1 MTSDPLIAHPPTH
14 PPNSSSVENTEEK
27 SVDLAIS
34 PRHKDET
41 ACQRPKLRDAF
52 REQARDEILRTL
64 ESILRRNGNLDFRI
78 EDLAKES
85 GVSVG
90 TIYNLFSDRQ
100 TLLTEMMTRRR
111 DEVIALMGNHLKT
124 DLQAPFLL
132 NLETFIRSM
141 LTHFQAN
148 LPFLR
153 LLVAEHKKLPE
164 ISRQIKFEIVKHLS
178 LLIDNGKAQGLI
190 RDVDSRIAAIF
201 LLMSMR
207 GFVEISVET
216 QTQFSVDE
224 VTKTILDVFLHGVAS
239 ASPSVPSLASV
250 PPLAAPLAA
259 PILPSSET
267 NEV

>member
-1 MTSDPLIAHPPTH
+1 MTSDPSIPSPSASSLVESTGEKAADA
-14 PPNSSSVENTEEK
+14 PNS
-27 SVDLAIS
+27 A
-34 PRHKDET
+34 RQKDDT
-41 ACQRPKLRDAF
+41 TCQRPKLRDAF

-64 ESILRRNGNLDFRI
+64 ESILRRNGSLDFRI
-78 EDLAKES
+78 EDLAKEA

-100 TLLTEMMTRRR
+100 TLLTEMMVRRR
-111 DEVIALMGNHLKT
+111 DEVIALMSSSLKA
-124 DLQAPFLL
+124 DPNAPFLR

-153 LLVAEHKKLPE
+153 LLVAENKKLPE
-164 ISRQIKFEIVKHLS
+164 ISRQIKFEIVRHLS
-178 LLIDNGKAQGLI
+178 LLIDNGKEQGFV
-190 RDVDSRIAAIF
+190 RDVDSRISAIF
-201 LLMSMR
+201 LLTAMR

-224 VTKTILDVFLHGVAS
+224 VTKTILDVFLHGVAL

-250 PPLAAPLAA
+250 PPLAAPV
-259 PILPSSET
+259 LPSSET